1 MRVRCAVLFLSL
13 VFPLLSANA
22 QLAPGA
28 PGQMAHWT
36 GGNKQGVGTSNSLSS
51 HVWFTLGPDGVLN
64 EVYYPTVDKANTRL
78 LEFVVTDGKSWVER
92 ESEDT
97 THQIEVPDTEVLSL
111 RQVNTSKAGRYRITK
126 TYITDPERD
135 ALLIQVRFQRL
146 KSGPVQLYVLYD
158 PSINNSGMHDTG
170 YSIDDS
176 LVASD
181 NGIASALASS
191 LPFTKT
197 TSGYFGTS
205 DGLVDLKKS
214 FTLKNLYPRAQDGN
228 VVQMAELPSAATRD
242 VNFTIAV
249 AFGSEGEVAI
259 ETAKKSLQ
267 KGYEHAYTEYAKGW
281 RDWIGTLKP
290 VDAKY
295 RDQYQIAAMVMKAH
309 EDKTYRGAGAA
320 SLTIPWGEETDAD
333 QPSVGGYHLI
343 WARDLY
349 EVAIMRSM

>member
-135 ALLIQVRFQRL
+135 ALLIQVRFQ
-146 KSGPVQLYVLYD
+146 
-158 PSINNSGMHDTG
+158 
-170 YSIDDS
+170 
-176 LVASD
+176 
-181 NGIASALASS
+181 
-191 LPFTKT
+191 
-197 TSGYFGTS
+197 
-205 DGLVDLKKS
+205 
-214 FTLKNLYPRAQDGN
+214 
-228 VVQMAELPSAATRD
+228 
-242 VNFTIAV
+242 
-249 AFGSEGEVAI
+249 
-259 ETAKKSLQ
+259 
-267 KGYEHAYTEYAKGW
+267 
-281 RDWIGTLKP
+281 
-290 VDAKY
+290 
-295 RDQYQIAAMVMKAH
+295 
-309 EDKTYRGAGAA
+309 
-320 SLTIPWGEETDAD
+320 
-333 QPSVGGYHLI
+333 
-343 WARDLY
+343 
-349 EVAIMRSM
+349 